1 MTLEEFYKATESM
14 PKNADIT
21 KMFQL
26 LQHKSEK
33 VFYDP
38 HNNTIVIC

>member
-14 PKNADIT
+14 PKNADIA
-21 KMFQL
+21 KQWQL
-26 LQHKSEK
+26 LQYKIGK

-38 HNNTIVIC
+38 YNNTIVIC